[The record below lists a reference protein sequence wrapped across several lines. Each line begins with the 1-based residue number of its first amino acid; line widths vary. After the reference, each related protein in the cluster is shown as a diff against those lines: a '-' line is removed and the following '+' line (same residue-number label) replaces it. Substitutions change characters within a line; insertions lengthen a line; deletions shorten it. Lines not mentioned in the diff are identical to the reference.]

1 MNCDLVS
8 TSFFFFS
15 TKYKAVWKQN
25 QQSLLKS
32 LGTPSVYVHSGTGM
46 SWTGID
52 KNQRKAKTSKKK
64 YKNRKQS
71 LEKRIDDVKYHKS
84 ILSLVVDFMDGLFQ
98 FEQ

>member
-8 TSFFFFS
+8 NSFFFS

-71 LEKRIDDVKYHKS
+71 LEKRIDNVKYHMS
-84 ILSLVVDFMDGLFQ
+84 ILPLVVDFMDGLFQ

>member
-1 MNCDLVS
+1 
-8 TSFFFFS
+8 
-15 TKYKAVWKQN
+15 
-25 QQSLLKS
+25 
-32 LGTPSVYVHSGTGM
+32 M

-84 ILSLVVDFMDGLFQ
+84 ILSLVVDFMDELFP